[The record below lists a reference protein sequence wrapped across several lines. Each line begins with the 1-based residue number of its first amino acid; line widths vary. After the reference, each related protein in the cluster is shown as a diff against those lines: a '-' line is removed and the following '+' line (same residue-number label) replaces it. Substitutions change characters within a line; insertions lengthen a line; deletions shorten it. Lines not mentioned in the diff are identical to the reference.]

1 MLTVR
6 KPKNRLKAAL
16 IFAAFLALNGCGSD
30 PLGPSGHTEVDR
42 GPDTF
47 TFLARDIENGTETL
61 TYPWENSGTQ
71 ATINITDG
79 IFSGSAIL
87 IIEDAAG
94 TVVHQED
101 IANDNDTDT
110 AVGIAGSWTIEVR
123 IQDLTGGFTV
133 QIVKTI

>member
-1 MLTVR
+1 MHKLREFTS
-6 KPKNRLKAAL
+6 RLNAAVIL
-16 IFAAFLALNGCGSD
+16 AAFLTLNGCGSD

-87 IIEDAAG
+87 VIEDAAG

-110 AVGIAGSWTIEVR
+110 AVGVAGRWTIEIR
-123 IQDLTGGFTV
+123 FQDVTGGFTV
-133 QIVKTI
+133 QIVKKS